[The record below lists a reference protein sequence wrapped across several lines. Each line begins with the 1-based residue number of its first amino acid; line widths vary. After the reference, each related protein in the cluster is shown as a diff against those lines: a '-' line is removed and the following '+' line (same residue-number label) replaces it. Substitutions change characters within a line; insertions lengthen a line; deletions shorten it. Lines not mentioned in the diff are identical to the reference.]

1 MIDGTNY
8 QLDKSSFSS
17 LHVTAQLPSTVRFQ
31 IQGYQILLYTQL
43 NFIICKDI
51 VWFYLPIRL

>member
-51 VWFYLPIRL
+51 VWF